1 MTNESAL
8 ELLLIDNDPIF
19 RMGLIAACEKF
30 PDLKIVADTEVGKEA
45 IQVLQSLITEES
57 QSSGDT
63 KITNTINLVILDI
76 ETKNLPSP
84 TSDGIS
90 ISGIGFCQQLK
101 TSYPDLPI
109 LLLTSLQDTTILT
122 VARELGVNGYCPKG
136 ISIPELV
143 NIIKQVA
150 NGESYW
156 VNTLTKETS
165 VLQLLLIDNDP
176 IFRMGLV
183 AACQEFSDLNIVDD
197 VEVGTEAIEVL
208 QESTKEESQSS
219 EDTKITNT
227 INLAIL
233 DIETKNLPSP
243 TSDDISISGIGFCEQ
258 LKTSYPNLPILLLTS
273 LQDTTILKVARELG
287 VNGCCPK
294 GISIPELVKVI
305 KEVANGESYWVN
317 SLTKETIEENSG
329 KLSTSGLKVQ
339 GANFFQTLRYNA
351 SKSGLKQI
359 DISLEEVTSQL
370 NQSLQNL
377 DRNNLTSV
385 LNVAINAGQRRELLT
400 ARWIVSQLLP
410 KSFLAQKQQKND
422 SNTNFFS
429 DSILTKTTNS
439 TDDEETDLIKIE
451 PPNLEIDNSA
461 KDLQTVLFDV
471 TIAKLKSN
479 LINIS
484 GLPMEI
490 DILRGYKKQELIYI
504 TLSTF
509 EDILSELRSYQIT
522 LDKLTKQKYEILHNL
537 WEITTKKFF
546 NSDYQLEIQDRN
558 IILTSFEE
566 KNQVEVIPILLKDAE
581 NVHKFILDK
590 IPLVE
595 ELIAHLLFTVPLV
608 INNVSYQLGSPEAM
622 QHSEA
627 LLQNLLIQI
636 ANGVMQPLLNN
647 FSDVEKIKEDLY
659 SRQLLS
665 TRDIEKFRNSLS
677 WRYRI
682 ERYVAEPKAIFE
694 SNFSLYVLNER
705 GIKKISIY
713 SPRRNELAKLSGIP
727 LTVTLLLETRDAIA
741 PGVRTTVAFI
751 GSGVVYLL
759 TQVIG
764 RGIGLIGRG
773 IIQGIGNSF
782 QDVKLG
788 KNNNRSE
795 AKRNNEEGKREKG
808 IT

>member
-1 MTNESAL
+1 MINGSAL
-8 ELLLIDNDPIF
+8 QLLLIDNDPIF
-19 RMGLIAACEKF
+19 RMGLIAACQKF
-30 PDLKIVADTEVGKEA
+30 PDLKIVADVEVGTEA
-45 IQVLQSLITEES
+45 IEVLQKLTKEES
-57 QSSGDT
+57 QSSEDT
-63 KITNTINLVILDI
+63 KITSTINLVILDI

-84 TSDGIS
+84 TSDG
-90 ISGIGFCQQLK
+90 
-101 TSYPDLPI
+101 
-109 LLLTSLQDTTILT
+109 
-122 VARELGVNGYCPKG
+122 
-136 ISIPELV
+136 
-143 NIIKQVA
+143 
-150 NGESYW
+150 
-156 VNTLTKETS
+156 
-165 VLQLLLIDNDP
+165 
-176 IFRMGLV
+176 
-183 AACQEFSDLNIVDD
+183 
-197 VEVGTEAIEVL
+197 
-208 QESTKEESQSS
+208 
-219 EDTKITNT
+219 
-227 INLAIL
+227 
-233 DIETKNLPSP
+233 
-243 TSDDISISGIGFCEQ
+243 ISISGIGFCEQ

-273 LQDTTILKVARELG
+273 LQDTTILTVARELG
-287 VNGCCPK
+287 VDGYCPK
-294 GISIPELVKVI
+294 GISISELVKVI

-317 SLTKETIEENSG
+317 SLTKETIEENSR
-329 KLSTSGLKVQ
+329 KLSSSGLKVQ
-339 GANFFQTLRYNA
+339 TANFFQTLRYNA

-410 KSFLAQKQQKND
+410 KSFLTQKQQKTD
-422 SNTNFFS
+422 SNTNFLS
-429 DSILTKTTNS
+429 DSIS
-439 TDDEETDLIKIE
+439 TETTDLTEKKKTSLVKSQ
-451 PPNLEIDNSA
+451 PLSLEMKNSA
-461 KDLQTVLFDV
+461 KDLQTALFDK
-471 TIAKLKSN
+471 TITKLTSN

-504 TLSTF
+504 ALSTF
-509 EDILSELRSYQIT
+509 EDILDELRGYEIT
-522 LDKLTKQKYEILHNL
+522 LDKLPKQKYEIIHNL
-537 WEITTKKFF
+537 WEITTKHFF
-546 NSDYQLEIQDRN
+546 NSDYELEIQESNR
-558 IILTSFEE
+558 IITSKED
-566 KNQVEVIPILLKDAE
+566 KIQVEAIPVLLNDSE

-595 ELIAHLLFTVPLV
+595 ELIAHLLFEFPLV
-608 INNVSYQLGSPEAM
+608 VNNVSYAVGSPEAM
-622 QHSEA
+622 QYSEA
-627 LLQNLLIQI
+627 LLQNLLIQV
-636 ANGVMQPLLNN
+636 ANSVMQPLLNN
-647 FSDVEKIKEDLY
+647 FADVEEIKQQLY

-682 ERYVAEPKAIFE
+682 EQYVGEPKAIFE

-713 SPRRNELAKLSGIP
+713 SPRRDELAKLSGIP

-741 PGVRTTVAFI
+741 PGVRATVAFI

-795 AKRNNEEGKREKG
+795 ARRNNEEGKREKG